1 MWHPERVDNL
11 KLSTIEE
18 GSWGTE
24 EKIILRLI
32 QVLETKGV
40 SEVDGVKLQDIKQ
53 NCIEYIDNL

>member
-18 GSWGTE
+18 GAWGTE

-32 QVLETKGV
+32 QVLESKGV
-40 SEVDGVKLQDIKQ
+40 SEVDGVKLQDIKT